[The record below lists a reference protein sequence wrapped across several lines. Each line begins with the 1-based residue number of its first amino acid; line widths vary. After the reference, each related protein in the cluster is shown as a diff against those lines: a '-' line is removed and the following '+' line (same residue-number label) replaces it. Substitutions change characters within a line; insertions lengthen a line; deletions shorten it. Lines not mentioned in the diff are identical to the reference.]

1 MLHRIFTLRNALF
14 GLASWAIP
22 FVAAFAFYDRT
33 GQLTVDLITFKT
45 AMILV
50 GGIVGA
56 WLLVLASRHLEPT
69 LFAGVLLGLFWAA
82 INWVLDLAVL
92 VGAMGS
98 DPVDWVFGIG
108 LRYLMI
114 PIMAAGMGAVG
125 AAQHG

>member
-1 MLHRIFTLRNALF
+1 MTGQIFTLRNTLY
-14 GLASWAIP
+14 GLATWAIP

-33 GQLTVDLITFKT
+33 GQLAVDLITFKT

-50 GGIVGA
+50 GGVVGA
-56 WLLVLASRHLEPT
+56 WLLVLAFRRVTPT
-69 LFAGVLLGLFWAA
+69 LAAGFLLGLFWAA
-82 INWVLDLAVL
+82 INWGLDLAVL

-98 DPVDWVFGIG
+98 DPGDWVLGIG

-114 PIMAAGMGAVG
+114 PIIAAGMGAVG

>member
-1 MLHRIFTLRNALF
+1 MTGEVFTLRNALF

-22 FVAAFAFYDRT
+22 FVAAFAFYDQT
-33 GQLTVDLITFKT
+33 GQLTVDLVTFKT

-50 GGIVGA
+50 GGVAGA
-56 WLLVLASRHLEPT
+56 WLLVLAFRRVTPT
-69 LFAGVLLGLFWAA
+69 FAAGVLLGLFWAA

-98 DPVDWVFGIG
+98 DPVEWVLGIG

-114 PIMAAGMGAVG
+114 PIMAAAMGAVG
-125 AAQHG
+125 AAQRG